1 MSLGANFSSGHTN
14 YVNQEASK
22 PCACAN
28 ASVGPV
34 ASLRPVASLQP
45 VVPLRP
51 GASACCT
58 SGKTQVSPAAVY
70 SSIHT
75 ISQLLSCPAPTPE
88 QLASYPK
95 VAVPSSVRTEA
106 VRDRSYAC
114 AIEADPS
121 QRFSKYRRY
130 QPATPCLPLPQ
141 TAAMAGISKP
151 SVRACNLYSGTL
163 ET

>member
-14 YVNQEASK
+14 HVNQEASK

-28 ASVGPV
+28 ASSGPV
-34 ASLRPVASLQP
+34 ATLGPGATLGPV
-45 VVPLRP
+45 
-51 GASACCT
+51 ASACCT
-58 SGKTQVSPAAVY
+58 SGKTLVSPAAVY
-70 SSIHT
+70 SSMHT

-88 QLASYPK
+88 QFASYPK

-130 QPATPCLPLPQ
+130 QPAPPCLPLPH

-151 SVRACNLYSGTL
+151 SVRACNLYTGTL